1 MEMSTSADNGSP
13 TQNPEQKES
22 KRPSSEFIFT
32 YKFSWKAI

>member
-22 KRPSSEFIFT
+22 KRPSSEI
-32 YKFSWKAI
+32 KIHVQV